1 MTSGISAHT
10 IVYKRWMLLSDRLMI
25 DNRHMDNTD
34 YMNDNSKNKKWICM
48 IRREKTMII
57 SNRLIE
63 SKYLQNNDYIK
74 SLHIIKKIIH

>member
-1 MTSGISAHT
+1 
-10 IVYKRWMLLSDRLMI
+10 
-25 DNRHMDNTD
+25 MDNTD